1 MNVAAA
7 LFSTLIPWNTNL
19 YMGESG
25 LNQVE
30 VKKKLEQYG
39 YNEITE
45 LVHVSP
51 LQILLRQFKKNYVIY
66 LLLAA
71 MLISLFVGKN
81 VTAYVVLGIIVLVVG
96 VGFAQEYK
104 AERAIKSLK
113 RMIIAASVVIRNGKE
128 QEIPSRDIV
137 PGDIVVLRTGEKV
150 PADCVILEEKE
161 LRVNE
166 SVLTGESKEVKK
178 LAAKM
183 TKHYKDENLLFMG
196 SFVVA
201 GRCVAHVMH
210 TGMNTEFGKIAGM
223 ISTAEK
229 ELPLQNKINA
239 ITKYMI
245 TIAIAVS
252 VFIGMVMLARSMPF
266 SYDVLIDV
274 LIVVIA
280 LSVSAF
286 PEGFPVVIMTTLASG
301 AYRMAKK
308 NAIVNRMSIIE
319 TLGET
324 TVICSDKTGT
334 ITMGEMTAKKIFAG
348 GRLFDVSGA
357 GYDADG
363 KFSYQG
369 KDIIPKEECSLALLL
384 KAAVLCNDARI
395 ERIGAAKEYKA
406 IGSPTEVAL
415 LIASAKAKVFGD
427 DLKSERMEE
436 IPFNSERKIMSV
448 LCREDNGNCVYTK
461 GAPEILIKM
470 CKFSQNG
477 KNVARF
483 DDKETN
489 RILSV
494 NKALTKDSYRTI
506 ALAYKKTN
514 RTDKNGVEENLVF
527 LGLAAIEDPP
537 RDEIRGAI
545 KLCRTAGI
553 DVKMITG
560 DSKETAVAVSKEIG
574 LAGDVLDGEDL
585 DGMTDQELT
594 GAIKK
599 VAIFARVRPEHKL
612 RIIRALK
619 QNGEIVTMTGDGVN
633 DAPALKEAHIGVAM
647 GKNGT
652 DVSRDAADII
662 LKDDNFYTI
671 VSAVREGR
679 TVFNNIRK
687 FVTYQLSCNCAELMI
702 ITIGI
707 SIGLP
712 LPLLALQILFMN
724 LVTDDLPAI
733 ALGFNPPP
741 YDVMKMKPRKRSNIL
756 NRQMLTL
763 LGIAG
768 TIMAIGTLGVFW
780 FVLNVLGES
789 VSVARTSALI
799 TLILFEILN
808 AFNFRSLRYPVHK
821 LPPFAN
827 KYLVYAS
834 IASIL
839 ATIAIVYTPL
849 NVIFETTPI
858 SLFYWIIAAAT
869 ASSVVV
875 VFDSLKSLKRKALAG
890 AYR

>member
-1 MNVAAA
+1 
-7 LFSTLIPWNTNL
+7 
-19 YMGESG
+19 MGESG
-25 LNQVE
+25 LTQAE
-30 VKKKLEQYG
+30 VNKSLEQYG
-39 YNEITE
+39 YNEIAE

-51 LQILLRQFKKNYVIY
+51 LQILLRQLRKNYIIY

-71 MLISLFVGKN
+71 MVISFLVGKN
-81 VTAYVVLGIIVLVVG
+81 ITAYVVMCIILLVVG

-113 RMIIAASVVIRNGKE
+113 RMIIASSTVIRGGKE
-128 QEIPSRDIV
+128 QEIPSRGIV
-137 PGDIVVLRTGEKV
+137 PGDTVILRTGEKV
-150 PADCVILEEKE
+150 PADCVVLEESE
-161 LRVNE
+161 LRINE
-166 SVLTGESKEVKK
+166 SVLTGESKEIRKS
-178 LAAKM
+178 AAKSVRD
-183 TKHYKDENLLFMG
+183 YKDENKLFMG

-201 GRCVAHVMH
+201 GRCVAKVIH

-229 ELPLQNKINA
+229 ELPLQGKVNSIA
-239 ITKYMI
+239 KYMI
-245 TIAIAVS
+245 IIAITIS
-252 VFIGMVMLARSMPF
+252 LLIGAVMLARSAPF
-266 SYDVLIDV
+266 SYETLVDV

-334 ITMGEMTAKKIFAG
+334 ITMGEMTAKKIFAD
-348 GRLFDVSGA
+348 GRFFDISGA
-357 GYDADG
+357 GYDAEGGFSCNG
-363 KFSYQG
+363 KNVV
-369 KDIIPKEECSLALLL
+369 PKEEHVLGLLL

-395 ERIGAAKEYKA
+395 EKVGYEEEYRA
-406 IGSPTEVAL
+406 SGSPTEAAL
-415 LIASAKAKVFGD
+415 LIASAKAKIFKD
-427 DLKSERMEE
+427 DFKSERLEE
-436 IPFNSERKIMSV
+436 MPFSSERKLMSV
-448 LCREDNGNCVYTK
+448 LCRDAGGRFVYTK
-461 GAPEILIKM
+461 GAPEVLLNLCRSFQK
-470 CKFSQNG
+470 G
-477 KNVARF
+477 GVAAVFGERE
-483 DDKETN
+483 KKSV
-489 RILSV
+489 LSV
-494 NKALTKDSYRTI
+494 NREFTKKSYRTI
-506 ALAYKKTN
+506 ALAYKRSKSVEKN
-514 RTDKNGVEENLVF
+514 NLETDLVF
-527 LGLAAIEDPP
+527 LGLVAIEDPP
-537 RDEIRGAI
+537 RDEVRNAI
-545 KLCRTAGI
+545 KLCTTAGI

-560 DSKETAVAVSKEIG
+560 DSKETAVAVSNEIG
-574 LAGDVLDGEDL
+574 LSGDVLEGEEL
-585 DGMTDQELT
+585 DRMTDHELA
-594 GAIKK
+594 GLIKNIH
-599 VAIFARVRPEHKL
+599 VFARVKPEHKL
-612 RIIRALK
+612 RIVRALK

-647 GKNGT
+647 GRKGT

-702 ITIGI
+702 IALGI
-707 SIGLP
+707 FIGLP

-733 ALGFNPPP
+733 TLGFNPPS
-741 YDVMKMKPRKRSNIL
+741 YDVMKMKPRRKSTIL
-756 NRQMLTL
+756 NRQLLAL
-763 LGIAG
+763 LGAAG
-768 TIMAIGTLGVFW
+768 TIMAIGTLAVFW
-780 FVLNVLGES
+780 FVLSVLGES
-789 VSVARTSALI
+789 VPVARTTALV
-799 TLILFEILN
+799 TLIMFEIMN
-808 AFNFRSLRYPVHK
+808 AFNFRSLRYPVHR
-821 LPPFAN
+821 LPLLAN

-849 NVIFETTPI
+849 NVIFETVPI
-858 SLFYWIIAAAT
+858 SLFHWIIAAAT

-875 VFDSLKSLKRKALAG
+875 VFDALKALKRKALAG